1 MRAFLIRRLIGLV
14 IVLVGISLLTFL
26 LSHVMPADPA
36 RAAVGGK
43 GGEKQ
48 YLEMRERMGLD
59 RPLPEQYVL
68 YVRGLLQGDLGY
80 SYTSRRPVVTDLA
93 AYFPASMEL
102 MLSALF
108 LAVVI
113 GVPLGVMS
121 AARVRGPLDRTSGLL
136 AIFSA
141 AMPLFLTGL
150 LLQVIF
156 YKQLG
161 WLPAAGRI
169 AIVLGEPRHITGM
182 FTVDSLLSGD
192 WPRFVSSVKHL
203 ILPAVTLSLP
213 AMAILIRIVRASMLE
228 ALGNEYVRT
237 ARSKGLSE
245 NRVVY
250 GHALRNALLPTV
262 TSLGMLV
269 GALLSG
275 GFLVEIVYTY
285 PGLGMYVLNAILRAE
300 FAALISTTLI
310 VATVYMVANLLVDL
324 AYVFID
330 PRIRYA

>member
-1 MRAFLIRRLIGLV
+1 MRAFLIRRLIGVV
-14 IVLVGISLLTFL
+14 IVLIGISVLTFL

-36 RAAVGGK
+36 RVALGAK

-59 RPLPEQYVL
+59 RPLPEQYL
-68 YVRGLLQGDLGY
+68 RYVQDLLHGDLGY
-80 SYTSRRPVVTDLA
+80 SYTSRRPVATDLA

-108 LAVVI
+108 LAVVV

-121 AARVRGPLDRTSGLL
+121 AARVRGPLDKTSGVL
-136 AIFSA
+136 AIFST

-169 AIVLGEPRHITGM
+169 ALVLGEPKHITGM
-182 FTVDSLLSGD
+182 FTVDSLLQGD
-192 WPRFVSSVKHL
+192 WPRFFSSIKHL
-203 ILPAVTLSLP
+203 ILPAITLSLP
-213 AMAILIRIVRASMLE
+213 AIAILIRIVRASMLE
-228 ALGNEYVRT
+228 SLGQEYVRT

-275 GFLVEIVYTY
+275 GFLVEIVYTF
-285 PGLGMYVLNAILRAE
+285 PGLGMYVLNAIMRAE

-310 VATVYMVANLLVDL
+310 VATVYMVANLLVDI

>member
-36 RAAVGGK
+36 RAALGAK

-59 RPLPEQYVL
+59 RSLPEQYVR
-68 YVRGLLQGDLGY
+68 YVQGLLQGDLGY
-80 SYTSRRPVVTDLA
+80 SYTSRRPVATDLA

-108 LAVVI
+108 LAVVV

-121 AARVRGPLDRTSGLL
+121 AARVRGPLDKTSGIL
-136 AIFSA
+136 AVFST

-169 AIVLGEPRHITGM
+169 DIVLGEPHTITGM
-182 FTVDSLLSGD
+182 FTVDSLLQGD

-203 ILPAVTLSLP
+203 ILPAITLSLP

-228 ALGNEYVRT
+228 SLGQEYVRT

-275 GFLVEIVYTY
+275 GFLVEIVYTF
-285 PGLGMYVLNAILRAE
+285 PGLGMYVLNAIMRAE

-310 VATVYMVANLLVDL
+310 VATVYMVANLLVDI

>member
-80 SYTSRRPVVTDLA
+80 SYTSRRPVATDLA

-121 AARVRGPLDRTSGLL
+121 AARVRGPLDRTSGIL
-136 AIFSA
+136 AVFCT

-156 YKQLG
+156 YKHLG

-169 AIVLGEPRHITGM
+169 AIVLGAPRHITGM

-192 WPRFVSSVKHL
+192 GPRFVSSLKHL
-203 ILPAVTLSLP
+203 ILPAITLSLP

>member
-1 MRAFLIRRLIGLV
+1 MRAFLIRRLLGVV
-14 IVLVGISLLTFL
+14 IVLIGISLLTFL

-36 RAAVGGK
+36 RAALGAK
-43 GGEKQ
+43 GGEQQ

-59 RPLPEQYVL
+59 RPLPEQYL
-68 YVRGLLQGDLGY
+68 RYVQGLLQGDLGY
-80 SYTSRRPVVTDLA
+80 SYTSRRPVATDLA

-108 LAVVI
+108 LAVVV

-121 AARVRGPLDRTSGLL
+121 AARVRGPLDKTSGVL
-136 AIFSA
+136 AIFST

-169 AIVLGEPRHITGM
+169 ALILGEPKHITGM
-182 FTVDSLLSGD
+182 FTVDSLLQGD
-192 WPRFVSSVKHL
+192 WPRFLSSIKHL
-203 ILPAVTLSLP
+203 ILPAITLSLP

-228 ALGNEYVRT
+228 ALGQEYVRT

-275 GFLVEIVYTY
+275 GFLVEIVYTF
-285 PGLGMYVLNAILRAE
+285 PGLGMYVLNAIMRAE

-310 VATVYMVANLLVDL
+310 VATVYMVANLLVDI